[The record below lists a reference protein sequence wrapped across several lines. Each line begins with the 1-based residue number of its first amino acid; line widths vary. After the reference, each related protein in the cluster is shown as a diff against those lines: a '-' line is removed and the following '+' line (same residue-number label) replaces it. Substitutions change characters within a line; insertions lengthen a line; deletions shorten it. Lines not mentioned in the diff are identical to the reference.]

1 MKSLMLEMD
10 ISEEIED
17 ARQNMVKLGSQLGL
31 LHPRV
36 VESSENLDRLLLRYY
51 HLEKAKSS

>member
-1 MKSLMLEMD
+1 MEMD

-17 ARQNMVKLGSQLGL
+17 ARQHMVQLGSQLGL

-51 HLEKAKSS
+51 HLEKTKSN